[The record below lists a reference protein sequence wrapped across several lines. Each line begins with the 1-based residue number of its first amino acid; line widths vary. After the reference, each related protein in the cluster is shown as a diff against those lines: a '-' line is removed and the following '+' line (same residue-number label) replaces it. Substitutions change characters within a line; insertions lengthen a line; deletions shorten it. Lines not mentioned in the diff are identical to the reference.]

1 MILAVEDGEA
11 DYYNY
16 SFNVYAPTDISPNY
30 ISVLKMAKES
40 TKAIKL
46 RTLINPFGMINDM
59 NGEDELKISIYSDVI
74 EGMFS
79 CETYTV
85 KERSMIDFKGLEVP
99 CKDVVTITL
108 TEKDWLFNDGHTLMV
123 SCREYSS

>member
-1 MILAVEDGEA
+1 
-11 DYYNY
+11 
-16 SFNVYAPTDISPNY
+16 
-30 ISVLKMAKES
+30 
-40 TKAIKL
+40 
-46 RTLINPFGMINDM
+46 MINDM